1 MKIEDFY
8 KSIKMCNEP
17 AKFSEVESLVDKK
30 KFCEESGS
38 MVMYPGTRLYL
49 EKFKKMG
56 DKGFTM
62 SRNLVAFLFP
72 LLWSFCTGECT
83 FFFFLTIGFY
93 FTVDYFFPKATT
105 ISKLLVFAYHLIF
118 SLYANSLYFWNTE
131 RRWKKGLT
139 SKPFGELLSLV
150 LLLIFFSLRFGRFH
164 FLTFTIFFTAILLL
178 SMNAEG

>member
-72 LLWSFCTGECT
+72 LLWSLYRRMYP
-83 FFFFLTIGFY
+83 FFFLTIGFY
-93 FTVDYFFPKATT
+93 FTVDYFFLKQLQ
-105 ISKLLVFAYHLIF
+105 SQNY
-118 SLYANSLYFWNTE
+118 
-131 RRWKKGLT
+131 
-139 SKPFGELLSLV
+139 LSL
-150 LLLIFFSLRFGRFH
+150 LI
-164 FLTFTIFFTAILLL
+164 I
-178 SMNAEG
+178 